1 MWVTFGIGQIGRLCL
16 LFLLGFINLE
26 NHISLWTLQSVEN
39 KIPKA
44 VGRNIDN
51 LIIIKPKCMCC
62 AKSWP
67 GYTSVCIS
75 ADVNFLAHC
84 TSSRAWRGEGKPNKL
99 VPAVVVVPG
108 EEKNLYILLS
118 LIDTRFFS
126 RLRWPACQCIRHNY
140 CNSVVKRIPRTN
152 KQKNHISI
160 ILKKFS
166 ITLINQKFMHD
177 WCFVYMISCVFVWYC

>member
-1 MWVTFGIGQIGRLCL
+1 MLCIFHVGHFSFGTGEICRLGL
-16 LFLLGFINLE
+16 LFLLDYINLE

-44 VGRNIDN
+44 VGGNIDS

-62 AKSWP
+62 TKSWP
-67 GYTSVCIS
+67 GYSSVSIS

-108 EEKNLYILLS
+108 EEKSLYTSS
-118 LIDTRFFS
+118 LWLIQGFF
-126 RLRWPACQCIRHNY
+126 P
-140 CNSVVKRIPRTN
+140 
-152 KQKNHISI
+152 
-160 ILKKFS
+160 
-166 ITLINQKFMHD
+166 D
-177 WCFVYMISCVFVWYC
+177 